1 MGVFEV
7 TPEILAEKGLIYA
20 MASAIIGMTYVVARI
35 YFENTKL
42 HEDKVTILQAQIDRM
57 SNLYEGL
64 LKENIQIQTKIL
76 DKLKK
81 DG

>member
-7 TPEILAEKGLIYA
+7 TPEMLAEKGLIYA
-20 MASAIIGMTYVVARI
+20 MASAIMGMTYVIAKM
-35 YFENTKL
+35 YLENTKL

-57 SNLYEGL
+57 TNLYEGV

>member
-7 TPEILAEKGLIYA
+7 TPEMLAEKGLIYA

>member
-1 MGVFEV
+1 MGVLEI
-7 TPEILAEKGLIYA
+7 TPEVLAEKGLIYA
-20 MASAIIGMTYVVARI
+20 LASAIIGMTYVVARI

-57 SNLYEGL
+57 SNLYEGV